1 MPGLLTFIIALVIR
15 AKASLHAPLVFGVV
29 VITIGFCAY
38 ILIDEAVFGTLT
50 AFKFTLVIV
59 GALGT
64 QMLLAAAIRAYM
76 TMLLMLLG
84 NFFLTSL
91 AAHVLNAASF
101 KDAVF
106 ENMMLGVAGS
116 VVALLLY
123 LMEALKPPAKFR
135 GLTLEAAV
143 QMVGELQEEIRRLKD
158 SPDG

>member
-1 MPGLLTFIIALVIR
+1 MPSLPTFIVAMAMR
-15 AKASLHAPLVFGVV
+15 FRSELHAPLVFTVV
-29 VITIGFCAY
+29 AFIIGFCAY

-123 LMEALKPPAKFR
+123 LMEALKPPIKFR

-143 QMVGELQEEIRRLKD
+143 QQLGEIQEELRRLKA
-158 SPDG
+158 GE

>member
-1 MPGLLTFIIALVIR
+1 MPILSIPALAMRI
-15 AKASLHAPLVFGVV
+15 KAALHAPLVFVIV
-29 VITIGFCAY
+29 AITIGFCAY
-38 ILIDEAVFGTLT
+38 ILIDEKVFGTLT
-50 AFKFTLVIV
+50 AFKFNLVIV

-64 QMLLAAAIRAYM
+64 QMLLAAANGAYM
-76 TMLLMLLG
+76 TMMLMLLG

-123 LMEALKPPAKFR
+123 LMEQLKPPAKFR
-135 GLTLEAAV
+135 GMTLEAAV
-143 QMVGELQEEIRRLKD
+143 QKVGELEAENRRLQA
-158 SPDG
+158 